1 MNKDLNLVPKEES
14 EKGIFHFD
22 IYDGDENIGNLYLGT
37 RVDEMKYLPVGIATN
52 IFYEIKEEFKK
63 RGYGR
68 RIFSLALKEA
78 KRVKKN
84 KIIISYV
91 GSSEDDEKEE
101 HVDRVDLDDKNASVS
116 DVSVIT
122 KQDGSIYHRYN
133 INLN

>member
-1 MNKDLNLVPKEES
+1 MKSDLTLIPKKDTDKE
-14 EKGIFHFD
+14 IFHFD
-22 IYDGDENIGNLYLGT
+22 IFDGDENIGNLYLGT
-37 RVDEMKYLPVGIATN
+37 RVDEMGYLPVGIATN
-52 IFYEIKEEFKK
+52 IFYEIKEEYKK

-68 RIFSLALKEA
+68 KIFSLALKEA

-91 GSSEDDEKEE
+91 GSSEDDEEE
-101 HVDRVDLDDKNASVS
+101 HVEKIDLDEKNASIS

-122 KQDGSIYHRYN
+122 KEDGTIYHRYN

>member
-1 MNKDLNLVPKEES
+1 MNKDLKLVPIKDS
-14 EKGIFHFD
+14 EKEIFHFD
-22 IYDGDENIGNLYLGT
+22 IFDGEDNIGNLYLGT

-84 KIIISYV
+84 EIIISYE
-91 GSSEDDEKEE
+91 GSSEDDEREE
-101 HVDRVDLDDKNASVS
+101 HVEKVDLDDKNASVS

-122 KQDGSIYHRYN
+122 KDDGTIYHRYN